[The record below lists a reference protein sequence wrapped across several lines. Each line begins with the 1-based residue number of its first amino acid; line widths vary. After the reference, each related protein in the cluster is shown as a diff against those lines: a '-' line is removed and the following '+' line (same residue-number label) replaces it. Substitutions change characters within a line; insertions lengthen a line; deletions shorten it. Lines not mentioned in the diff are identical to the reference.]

1 MKLVKAIWILMTAL
15 LLASCGGGGGAGDSP
30 FNPGGGSTDVADLV
44 VTASSTQMQNT
55 GSDDVT
61 ITVTAVD
68 SGNNA
73 LGTVPVKVTA
83 DSGAIV
89 TSSATE
95 TDESGVITSTVN
107 IGANKSNR
115 IITVTAVSGTVSKS
129 VQIQVSGTSVS
140 MVLNPAVVAPNVK
153 ANIQIR
159 VVDGAGNA
167 MANEVVTVAAAGL
180 NPAEATGTT
189 DSNGAFVYAYTAPA
203 ATGDYTVSVSAA
215 GDSDQQT
222 LQVQTT
228 GTKPNVTEAISSAS
242 VAADPSVVAVNL
254 ADSTAN
260 RSEIRA
266 LFVGADNKPIENV
279 RVLFDLGGDP
289 NNIGGTFTAGGG
301 TQPLYSN
308 ANGVV
313 TTAYVPGTRS
323 SPTDGVTVRACY
335 GVSDT
340 DPNLRNCTTSASK
353 TLTVTSEALNVTIGT
368 NNDILVGTLT
378 YTKQLNVSV
387 VDSSGAAK
395 SDVNLVVSVDLPRY
409 RKGFYGLGL
418 NGWGKAGTNPSL
430 PSGDTA
436 ICANEDTN
444 RNGVREGSEGNDGD
458 GLLEAGEGGED
469 QNDNGTLEPRK
480 ADVRVRL
487 LSAKTDVNG
496 SAVLEVTY
504 DQDHGSW
511 LDAVITVS
519 ASGISGTEGRATYTL
534 APLGVDAAQIKD
546 TSSSPA
552 FVRSPYGVVA
562 SCTNAN

>member
-1 MKLVKAIWILMTAL
+1 MKLVKATWILMMAL
-15 LLASCGGGGGAGDSP
+15 LLSSCGGGGGAGDSP
-30 FNPGGGSTDVADLV
+30 FNPGDGTTAVADLV

-68 SGNNA
+68 SDNNA

-95 TDESGVITSTVN
+95 TDESGKITSAVS

-115 IITVTAVSGTVSKS
+115 VITVTAVSGTVSKA
-129 VQIQVSGTSVS
+129 VQIQVVGTDVS

-153 ANIQIR
+153 ANVQIR

-167 MANEVVTVAAAGL
+167 MTNELVTVSAAGL
-180 NPAEATGTT
+180 NPPEASGRT
-189 DSNGAFVYAYTAPA
+189 DSNGAFVFAYTSPST
-203 ATGDYTVSVSAA
+203 TGDYSVSVSAA
-215 GDSDQQT
+215 GDSDTQT

-228 GTKPNVTEAISSAS
+228 GTKPVVTEAITSAS

-254 ADSTAN
+254 PDSSAN
-260 RSEIRA
+260 RAEIRA

-279 RVLFDLGGDP
+279 RVLFDLAGDP

-301 TQPLYSN
+301 TQPLYTN

-323 SPTDGVTVRACY
+323 SPTAGVIVRACY

-340 DPNLRNCTTSASK
+340 DPNLRNCTTSATK

-409 RKGFYGLGL
+409 RKGFYSLGL
-418 NGWGKAGTNPSL
+418 NGWGKAGTTL
-430 PSGDTA
+430 PSGDAA
-436 ICANEDTN
+436 ICANEDIN
-444 RNGVREGSEGNDGD
+444 RNGVREGSEGNDVD
-458 GLLEAGEGGED
+458 GVLEAGEGGED

-487 LSAKTDVNG
+487 LSPKTDANG

-534 APLGVDAAQIKD
+534 SPLGVDAAQIKD
-546 TSSSPA
+546 TNAAPA
-552 FVRSPYGVVA
+552 FVRSPYGISN

>member
-30 FNPGGGSTDVADLV
+30 FNPGDGTTDVADLV
-44 VTASSTQMQNT
+44 VTASSSTMQNT

-68 SGNNA
+68 SDNNA
-73 LGTVPVKVTA
+73 LATVPVKVTA

-89 TSSATE
+89 TSGSSE
-95 TDESGVITSTVN
+95 TDESGRIVSTVS

-115 IITVTAVSGTVSKS
+115 VITVTAVSGTASKS
-129 VQIQVSGTSVS
+129 VQIQVTGTSVS
-140 MVLNPAVVAPNVK
+140 MVLNPAVVPPSAA

-167 MANEVVTVAAAGL
+167 MANQAVTVAAAGL

-228 GTKPNVTEAISSAS
+228 GTKPDVTEAIASAS

-254 ADSTAN
+254 PDSTAN
-260 RSEIRA
+260 RAEIRA
-266 LFVGADNKPIENV
+266 LFVGADNKPIPNV

-289 NNIGGTFTAGGG
+289 NNVGGTFTAGGG
-301 TQPLYSN
+301 SQPLYSN
-308 ANGVV
+308 ENGIV

-323 SPTDGVTVRACY
+323 SPTDGVIIRACY

-340 DPNLRNCTTSASK
+340 DPDLATCANSATK

-368 NNDILVGTLT
+368 NAIIIVNDLT

-387 VDSSGAAK
+387 VDASGAAK
-395 SDVNLVVSVDLPRY
+395 ADVNLVASVDLPFF
-409 RKGFYGLGL
+409 RKGSYALGL
-418 NGWGKAGTNPSL
+418 DGWGKTGQI
-430 PSGDTA
+430 
-436 ICANEDTN
+436 ICPNEDIN
-444 RNGVREGSEGNDGD
+444 RNGV
-458 GLLEAGEGGED
+458 LEDGED
-469 QNDNGTLEPRK
+469 DNSNGTLEPRK
-480 ADVRVRL
+480 ADVRIRL
-487 LSAKTDVNG
+487 LSSKTDATG
-496 SAVLEVTY
+496 SAILEVTY

-519 ASGISGTEGRATYTL
+519 ASGISGTEGRATYALT
-534 APLGVDAAQIKD
+534 PVPVDAAQIKN
-546 TSSSPA
+546 TNGSPA
-552 FVRSPYGVVA
+552 FANSPYGVVLNC
-562 SCTNAN
+562 SNAN

>member
-30 FNPGGGSTDVADLV
+30 FNPGDGTTNVSDLV

-68 SGNNA
+68 SDNNA

-89 TSSATE
+89 TSDSAE
-95 TDESGVITSTVN
+95 TDESGKISSTVS

-115 IITVTAVSGTVSKS
+115 VITVTAVSGTVSKS
-129 VQIQVSGTSVS
+129 VQIQVTGTNVS
-140 MVLNPAVVAPNVK
+140 MVLNPAVVPPNAA

-167 MANEVVTVAAAGL
+167 MANQAVTVAAAGL
-180 NPAEATGTT
+180 SPAEATGTT
-189 DSNGAFVYAYTAPA
+189 DSNGSFVYAYTAPA
-203 ATGDYTVSVSAA
+203 ATGDYTVTVSAA

-228 GTKPNVTEAISSAS
+228 GTKPIVTEAIASAS

-254 ADSTAN
+254 PDSTAN
-260 RSEIRA
+260 RAEIRA
-266 LFVGADNKPIENV
+266 LFVGADNKPIPNV

-289 NNIGGTFTAGGG
+289 NNVGGTFTAGGG
-301 TQPLYSN
+301 SQPLYSN
-308 ANGVV
+308 DNGIV

-323 SPTDGVTVRACY
+323 SPTDGVTIRACY

-340 DPNLRNCTTSASK
+340 DPDLATCANSATK

-368 NNDILVGTLT
+368 NAVITVNELT

-387 VDSSGAAK
+387 VDASGAAK
-395 SDVNLVVSVDLPRY
+395 ADVNLVASVDLPFF
-409 RKGFYGLGL
+409 RKGSYALGID
-418 NGWGKAGTNPSL
+418 GWGKTGQI
-430 PSGDTA
+430 
-436 ICANEDTN
+436 ICPNEDVN
-444 RNGVREGSEGNDGD
+444 RNGV
-458 GLLEAGEGGED
+458 LEDGED
-469 QNDNGTLEPRK
+469 DNSNGTLEPRK
-480 ADVRVRL
+480 ADVRIRL
-487 LSAKTDVNG
+487 LSSKTDATG
-496 SAVLEVTY
+496 SAILEVTY

-519 ASGISGTEGRATYTL
+519 ASGISGTEGRATYALT
-534 APLGVDAAQIKD
+534 PVPVDAAQIKN
-546 TSSSPA
+546 TNGSPA
-552 FVRSPYGVVA
+552 FANSPYGVVLN
-562 SCTNAN
+562 CANPN

>member
-30 FNPGGGSTDVADLV
+30 FNPGGGTTEVSDLV
-44 VTASSTQMQNT
+44 ITASSNQMQNT

-68 SGNNA
+68 SDNNA

-89 TSSATE
+89 TSSSAE
-95 TDESGVITSTVN
+95 TDESGKISSTVS

-115 IITVTAVSGTVSKS
+115 VITVTAVSGTVSKS
-129 VQIQVSGTSVS
+129 VQIQVTGTSVS
-140 MVLNPAVVAPNVK
+140 MVLNPAVVPPNAA

-167 MANEVVTVAAAGL
+167 MANQAVTVAAAGL
-180 NPAEATGTT
+180 SPAEATGTT
-189 DSNGAFVYAYTAPA
+189 DSNGSFVYAYTAPA
-203 ATGDYTVSVSAA
+203 ATGDYTVTVTAA

-228 GTKPNVTEAISSAS
+228 GTKPIVTEAIASAS

-254 ADSTAN
+254 PDSTAN
-260 RSEIRA
+260 RAEIRA
-266 LFVGADNKPIENV
+266 LFVGADNKPIPNV

-289 NNIGGTFTAGGG
+289 NNVGGTFTAGGG
-301 TQPLYSN
+301 SQPLYSN
-308 ANGVV
+308 ENGIV

-323 SPTDGVTVRACY
+323 SPTDGVTIRACY

-340 DPNLRNCTTSASK
+340 DPDLATCANSATK

-368 NNDILVGTLT
+368 NAVITVNELT

-387 VDSSGAAK
+387 VDASGAAK
-395 SDVNLVVSVDLPRY
+395 ADVNLVASVDLPFF
-409 RKGFYGLGL
+409 RKGSYALGID
-418 NGWGKAGTNPSL
+418 GWGKTGQI
-430 PSGDTA
+430 
-436 ICANEDTN
+436 ICPNEDIN
-444 RNGVREGSEGNDGD
+444 RNGV
-458 GLLEAGEGGED
+458 LEDGED
-469 QNDNGTLEPRK
+469 DNSNGTLEPRK
-480 ADVRVRL
+480 ADVRIRL
-487 LSAKTDVNG
+487 LSSKTDATG
-496 SAVLEVTY
+496 SAILEVTY

-519 ASGISGTEGRATYTL
+519 ASGISGTEGRATYALT
-534 APLGVDAAQIKD
+534 PVPVDAAQIKN
-546 TSSSPA
+546 TNGSPA
-552 FVRSPYGVVA
+552 FANSPYGVVLNCA
-562 SCTNAN
+562 NAN